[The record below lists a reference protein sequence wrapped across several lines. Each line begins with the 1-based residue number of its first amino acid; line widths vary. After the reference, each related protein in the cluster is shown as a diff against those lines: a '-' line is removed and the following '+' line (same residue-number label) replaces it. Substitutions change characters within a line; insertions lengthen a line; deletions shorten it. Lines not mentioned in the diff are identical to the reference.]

1 MAALTAAF
9 TAGPVIRGAF
19 PFPFVPDAGGRISA
33 SGGDDAIR
41 ARIIQVL
48 FTAPGERLHKPEFGC
63 GLFRL
68 VFDPTDA
75 VLAAATEF
83 TVGQALAR
91 WLADDI
97 VVDAVQVE
105 AADAGMA
112 VQVAY
117 TRKVDLARQ
126 AVRIQFR

>member
-1 MAALTAAF
+1 MATAV
-9 TAGPVIRGAF
+9 TAGPAARRSF
-19 PFPFVPDAGGRISA
+19 PFPFVPDLGGRVSA
-33 SGGDDAIR
+33 EGGDEAIR
-41 ARIIQVL
+41 AKIVQVL
-48 FTAPGERLHKPEFGC
+48 FTAPGERVHKPEFGC

-68 VFDPTDA
+68 VFDPADA

-83 TVGQALAR
+83 TVGQSLAR

-105 AADAGMA
+105 AVDAGVA

-117 TRKVDLARQ
+117 TRKSDLARQ